1 MLKNKKGAVSETITD
16 MVAYLFFI
24 LIMVLFFFLFKFGST
39 DLTVKISG
47 EVGEANANNIL
58 LSYLNHP
65 VKVDL
70 SKLKIGEG
78 EQEMTMADLI
88 GIYYSNKDIKG
99 DIQKIIGDATE
110 EYFKDYKN
118 LQWRLSVSDSR
129 KGFSSEIGI
138 RASQTEYSKDEEPI
152 IQTVQPACATIP
164 VINGEMVK
172 VELLFANLKA
182 IREIK
187 LGNAFTGSE
196 YSRKRDNNKFDC

>member
-47 EVGEANANNIL
+47 EVGEANANNIFL
-58 LSYLNHP
+58 GYLNYP

-70 SKLKIGEG
+70 SKIKAGEG

-88 GIYYSNKDIKG
+88 GIYYSNKDVKKG
-99 DIQKIIGDATE
+99 DFQKIIGDATE
-110 EYFKDYKN
+110 DYFKNYKN
-118 LQWRLSVSDSR
+118 LQWMLSVSDISSD
-129 KGFSSEIGI
+129 SSEFRVREG
-138 RASQTEYSKDEEPI
+138 QTKYIADEGSI
-152 IQTVQPACATIP
+152 IETVQSACATIP
-164 VINGEMVK
+164 AINGEMVK

-187 LGNAFTGSE
+187 LGNAFTRSE
-196 YSRKRDNNKFDC
+196 YSSKRDNHKFDC